1 MNEGYV
7 ICPFYTSHANKRIRC
22 EGAIFNTK
30 LTVIF
35 PSEDERR
42 RHYARYC
49 ETFLY
54 EKCPYAKNR
63 EDLNDED
70 IIKEIEKA
78 AAEVLKF
85 KQRHGDD
92 KKR

>member
-7 ICPFYTSHANKRIRC
+7 ICPFYTSHASKRIRC
-22 EGAIFNTK
+22 EGAIINTK

-35 PSEDERR
+35 PSEDARR
-42 RHYARYC
+42 QHYAKYC

-54 EKCPYAKNR
+54 DKCPYAANR
-63 EDLNDED
+63 EEPTDED

-85 KQRHGDD
+85 KQRNR
-92 KKR
+92 KAVKR